1 MTEPAAGG
9 FARLCAGA
17 VAFLGGR
24 WRQSLDL
31 CEEAERT
38 FRERCTGVSYEVDQA
53 QLFTIW
59 SRYFLGQMGELID
72 RVPRLVARA
81 EDRGDLYA
89 AVSMSSGLA
98 NLAWLA
104 LDQVDEA
111 QQRVLEAERRW
122 SNRSFQFQHYWHLL
136 ARTQIDL
143 YLDDGPRGARAGAGV
158 VAGVCPLAAAAG
170 AEHPDR
176 GPGLPRARGAGG
188 GARRQAA
195 PALLAEA
202 AREARAIARER
213 TDNATGIAAL
223 LRAGVAARRGQD
235 HRALVELQIA
245 ETRLHGRRHG
255 DARPLRPPRPRPPAG
270 RSRRAPPPMQ
280 AASRRTGQRARGQ
293 PERLI
298 RMLAPGFDR

>member
-1 MTEPAAGG
+1 M
-9 FARLCAGA
+9 
-17 VAFLGGR
+17 AFLGGR
-24 WRQSLDL
+24 WRQSLEL

-59 SRYFLGQMGELID
+59 SRYFLGQMGELIE

-143 YLDDGPRGARAGAGV
+143 YLDDGPAAHARVLASWPAFARSLLLRVQNIRIEARGF
-158 VAGVCPLAAAAG
+158 
-170 AEHPDR
+170 R
-176 GPGLPRARGAGG
+176 GARGAGRR
-188 GARRQAA
+188 ARTRRPPRCWPRPPGRPGPSPASA
-195 PALLAEA
+195 PTTP
-202 AREARAIARER
+202 RASRR
-213 TDNATGIAAL
+213 CS
-223 LRAGVAARRGQD
+223 RAGVAARRGQRPAPWPSCTSP
-235 HRALVELQIA
+235 RAHSRPPTWSMHAHCARHALGRLQ
-245 ETRLHGRRHG
+245 GG
-255 DARPLRPPRPRPPAG
+255 DAGGRPCRRRSPDWHSSGWSG
-270 RSRRAPPPMQ
+270 RSA
-280 AASRRTGQRARGQ
+280 
-293 PERLI
+293 
-298 RMLAPGFDR
+298 